1 MEASLPIPLQQALR
15 GAADRIRAGDPLGS
29 TGLLTPHLPA
39 LPLPRWYELGS
50 TLHDQGAW
58 AEAESVFRA
67 LAQTGAAPG
76 PVGLMLG
83 AVLIGAGRPG
93 EAVPV
98 LQAALAAAASDR
110 KLQAALRLNLGLALR
125 RQRQDAQA
133 LAQYDAAQG
142 LDPDLPGLALHR
154 AEALQNLSR
163 HDAALAVLEDA
174 LAKAPG
180 DATLH
185 HHYNDLL
192 YRLGRDDSF
201 LQSYEH
207 GPRSR
212 DLLLGKARFLEQSK
226 RPAEALTVYRALLA
240 ADGADAAALAGLAQA
255 LSDMGHHSEAAGA
268 LDTLLAAQPHAA
280 LFAQAAQNA
289 LLLGDPQKAAHLCE
303 QGLARAPHHQLSLAV
318 LSSAWRLMEDERH
331 EALNGYDTLVQAF
344 DLEPPDG
351 FSSMGDFNAA
361 LDGELDRLHPKTREF
376 INQSLRGGTQTPDQ
390 LFAAGLPLVARLK
403 QRIDQ
408 AVARYIDGLALDDS
422 HPLLAR
428 RARHFGY
435 AGSWSSR
442 LRDCGFHVNHIHS
455 DGWISSCYYVAVP
468 SAVQDA
474 GARQGWIKFGEPP
487 QEIGLKQ
494 PVRRAIQP
502 EAGRLVLFPSYLW
515 HGTIPFRDTAARTT
529 IAFDVV
535 PQV

>member
-1 MEASLPIPLQQALR
+1 MDVSLPAPLHQALQ
-15 GAADRIRAGDPLGS
+15 GAADRIRAGDTPAA
-29 TGLLTPHLPA
+29 TGLLGPLLPA
-39 LPLPRWYELGS
+39 LPFPRWYELGS
-50 TLHDQGAW
+50 ALHDRGAW
-58 AEAESVFRA
+58 AEAEAVFRT

-83 AVLIGAGRPG
+83 AVLVGAGRPG

-98 LQAALAAAASDR
+98 LELALAATAGDR
-110 KLQAALRLNLGLALR
+110 KLEAALRLNLGLALR

-133 LAQYDAAQG
+133 LAQYDHALG

-180 DATLH
+180 DAVLH

-201 LQSYEH
+201 LQSYER

-212 DLLLGKARFLEQSK
+212 DLLLGKARFLAQSK

-240 ADGADAAALAGLAQA
+240 ADDTDLAARAGLAQT
-255 LSDMGHHSEAAGA
+255 LSDLGHHGEAAAAFDTA
-268 LDTLLAAQPHAA
+268 LLQRSDAA

-289 LLLGDPQKAAHLCE
+289 LAMGDPQKATHLCG
-303 QGLARAPHHQLSLAV
+303 QGLARAPYHALSLAV

-331 EALNGYDTLVQAF
+331 EALNGYDTLVQVF

-351 FSSMGDFNAA
+351 FSSMADFNAA
-361 LDGELDRLHPKTREF
+361 LDGELDRLHPRTREF
-376 INQSLRGGTQTPDQ
+376 INQTLRGGTQTPDQ
-390 LFAAGLPLVARLK
+390 LFATGLPLVARLK

-408 AVARYIDGLALDDS
+408 AVARYIAGLAHDDN

-428 RARHFGY
+428 RKRDFGY

-468 SAVQDA
+468 GAVRDA
-474 GARQGWIKFGEPP
+474 EARQGWIKFGEPP

-515 HGTIPFRDTAARTT
+515 HGTIAFRDTAARTT

-535 PQV
+535 PQP